1 MYYYCSTARDNH
13 LMRGYGVTINFVD
26 PQRIRWG
33 WSRGEIALECGQFFF
48 NSCLDGRSSA
58 IELFLLFGC
67 VGTFEHVCP
76 CD

>member
-1 MYYYCSTARDNH
+1 VYYYYGTTRYDP
-13 LMRGYGVTINFVD
+13 LMRDHGVTVNFVH
-26 PQRIRWG
+26 PQWIRWG
-33 WSRGEIALECGQFFF
+33 WSRGEIAPECGQFFF

-67 VGTFEHVCP
+67 VGTFEHVCS